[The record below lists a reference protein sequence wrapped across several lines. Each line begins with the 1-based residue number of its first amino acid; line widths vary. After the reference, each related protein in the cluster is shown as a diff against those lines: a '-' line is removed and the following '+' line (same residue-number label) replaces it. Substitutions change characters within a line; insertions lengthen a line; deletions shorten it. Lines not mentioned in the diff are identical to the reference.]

1 MQINLHDAK
10 THLSR
15 YVERALDGEEVVI
28 AKAGKPL
35 VKLVPVAEQEPRHRA
50 LGFLADEAL
59 LQLDLKGDFA
69 AEIEAMFE

>member
-15 YVERALDGEEVVI
+15 YVEQALDGEEVVI

-35 VKLVPVAEQEPRHRA
+35 VRLVPVGQQEPRRRA

-59 LQLDLKGDFA
+59 LQLDLKDDFA
-69 AEIEAMFE
+69 AEIGVMFE